1 MFKFEEYKLAETDED
16 ILIDSSAESVLASIK
31 MVQQAGRS
39 LHIISRDLDPN
50 IYNTQ
55 EFADCVKKMVLK
67 SKNNR
72 VKILVRNP
80 EQIIKRGHRLVDLS
94 MILTSFIEIKVLGK
108 EHESFNES
116 LFVADQA
123 GYIYRKDSGRY
134 EGKLNFNDKH
144 AARLLIHEF
153 ENLWKRSSTD
163 PNLKRALL

>member
-1 MFKFEEYKLAETDED
+1 
-16 ILIDSSAESVLASIK
+16 

-39 LHIISRDLDPN
+39 LHIISRDLDPT

-55 EFADCVKKMVLK
+55 EFVDSVKKMLLK

-72 VKILVRNP
+72 VQILVSDP
-80 EQIIKRGHRLVDLS
+80 GKIVKRGHRLIDLS
-94 MILTSFIEIKVLGK
+94 MMLTSFIEIKVLGK

-123 GYIYRKDSGRY
+123 GYIYRKNPERY
-134 EGKLNFNDKH
+134 EGKLNFNDKR
-144 AARLLIHEF
+144 ASRLLIHEF
-153 ENLWKRSSTD
+153 NNLLGRSCTD

>member
-1 MFKFEEYKLAETDED
+1 MFKFEEYILAESDED
-16 ILIDSSAESVLASIK
+16 ILIESSAESVLASLK

-39 LHIISRDLDPN
+39 LHIISRNLDPI
-50 IYNTQ
+50 IYNSQ
-55 EFADCVKKMVLK
+55 EFIESVKKMVLK

-72 VKILVRNP
+72 VQILVSNP
-80 EQIIKRGHRLVDLS
+80 ESIIKRGHRLIDLS

-123 GYIYRKDSGRY
+123 GYIYRKDTGRY
-134 EGKLNFNDKH
+134 EGKLNFNDKR
-144 AARLLIHEF
+144 ASRLLIHEF
-153 ENLWKRSSTD
+153 KNLWERSNTD